1 MRHALAVVILAAL
14 PLAGA
19 EAPKAT
25 LADMQWLQG
34 RWCGTALGG
43 FVEEI
48 WSEPRG
54 GAMMGMFRLVK
65 GNDPVFYEF
74 LHVVEVDG
82 SLALRLKHFNRDLTG
97 WEEKAQVR
105 EFKLL
110 SIQDGVYSFEGMDFH
125 PSKDTLK
132 VVLQI
137 GSKDGSTRTEVF
149 TYDRSCN
156 AAAGEARKDP
166 R

>member
-1 MRHALAVVILAAL
+1 MRIALALVILAAV

-34 RWCGTALGG
+34 RWCGSALGG

-54 GAMMGMFRLVK
+54 GTMMGMFRLVK
-65 GNDPVFYEF
+65 GDEPVFYEF
-74 LHVVEVDG
+74 LHVVEAG
-82 SLALRLKHFNRDLTG
+82 GTLALRLKHFNRDLTG

-110 SIQDGVYSFEGMDFH
+110 AIKDGVYSFEGMDFH

-137 GSKDGSTRTEVF
+137 GNKDGSTRTEVF
-149 TYDRSCN
+149 TYTRSCDDG
-156 AAAGEARKDP
+156 AGEAPKNAR
-166 R
+166 